1 MNDHVSVVC
10 SSAAWDEQNNQLVAA
25 TLVSPEA
32 QSFRAITATLATNSK
47 KGLTL
52 SSDGVSHYLNN
63 ARRGFT
69 AVSGGLSQSGAE
81 GHVLTILHPLTG
93 NPQEQTADH
102 FYVLVAKGQ
111 DLQSVFSERLALAVP
126 WPTKPEWA
134 EFLLSAGLKKDLL
147 SDLRTSGPDFSAALC
162 VQKNSSGWKE
172 VLEAGIA
179 RRKISL

>member
-1 MNDHVSVVC
+1 M
-10 SSAAWDEQNNQLVAA
+10 
-25 TLVSPEA
+25 
-32 QSFRAITATLATNSK
+32 
-47 KGLTL
+47 
-52 SSDGVSHYLNN
+52 
-63 ARRGFT
+63 
-69 AVSGGLSQSGAE
+69 
-81 GHVLTILHPLTG
+81 LTILHPLTG

-111 DLQSVFSERLALAVP
+111 DLQSVFSERLALAIP

-147 SDLRTSGPDFSAALC
+147 SDLKTSGPDFSAALC

-179 RRKISL
+179 RGKIKL